1 MAQNQQSLAL
11 ALTIRLLGV
20 MFSVRAN
27 VRSKEM
33 KSFRPYE
40 KLVNSD
46 TFVQFCRLFLE
57 IVKLSS
63 LRAHCIGYE

>member
-1 MAQNQQSLAL
+1 MAQNQQSFALAL
-11 ALTIRLLGV
+11 AIRLLGV

-27 VRSKEM
+27 VRSKDL

-46 TFVQFCRLFLE
+46 TFFNFADFSW
-57 IVKLSS
+57 K
-63 LRAHCIGYE
+63 